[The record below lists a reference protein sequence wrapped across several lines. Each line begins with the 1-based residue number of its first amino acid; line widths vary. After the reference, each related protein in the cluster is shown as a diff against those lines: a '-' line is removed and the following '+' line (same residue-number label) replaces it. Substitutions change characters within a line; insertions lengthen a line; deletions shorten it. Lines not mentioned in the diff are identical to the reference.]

1 MNIKDELENLL
12 PDDYIKYKLKY
23 KKKFIN
29 KVLKY
34 SGNGKVIE
42 MGCGTGLMAG
52 YLSKKGL
59 DDCLRFK

>member
-52 YLSKKGL
+52 K
-59 DDCLRFK
+59 